1 MAEQERNQEE
11 THEVVSFSS
20 EELILVNENDE
31 ELGFR
36 DKAGCHTGS
45 GALHRAFSLFIF
57 NQRGELLLQQRS
69 DEKPLWPLFWS
80 NSCCSHP
87 RRGESM
93 ALATGRRLRQEL
105 GLEAE
110 LQYIYKFQYQA
121 QFNDD
126 GAEHELCWVYL
137 GRCDDSP
144 QANAHEIANWR
155 FVSVADLEAEM
166 SEYPERF
173 TPWFKMEWER
183 LNTEYMDLLAPYI
196 TPKHSTMDQNISAG

>member
-1 MAEQERNQEE
+1 
-11 THEVVSFSS
+11 
-20 EELILVNENDE
+20 
-31 ELGFR
+31 
-36 DKAGCHTGS
+36 
-45 GALHRAFSLFIF
+45 
-57 NQRGELLLQQRS
+57 
-69 DEKPLWPLFWS
+69 
-80 NSCCSHP
+80 
-87 RRGESM
+87 M

-137 GRCDDSP
+137 GRCDDNP